1 MYERE
6 GESRTVTA
14 YLLRNAAIFDGTS
27 PDLTSDDVVIEN
39 GRIADIGPRLSA
51 AGATTIDLAGQ
62 TLMPGIIDAHV
73 HVYASDLNLTRN
85 MRRPWTYLAQYAHGF
100 LEHMLSYGVT
110 SIRDVGGGDYG
121 LAQALADGLVTGPR
135 LYYGGRLLSTT
146 GGHADWR
153 PGQEDDHDHHLCN
166 CGAIDQ
172 KLAVLADGP
181 EGVLRA
187 VREELRRG
195 ADHIKIVASGGVASP
210 NDPVDNL
217 QFTDDEIRTVCD
229 EATRHGRYVAAHCHP
244 AASIERSVRLGVR
257 TIEHGTLIDEPT
269 ARYVAEQGA
278 YIVPTMAVIFAFHE
292 DGAAHGLPPASV
304 RKIGEVV
311 GHAQIGMERMK
322 KAGCKIGFGTDLL
335 GSQHT
340 RHGTEFSLRK
350 NVFTPLEILRQ
361 ATSMNAE
368 ILRRSGEIGCVR
380 AGARADLIA
389 VRGNPLQDIELLGAQ
404 GRNLSLI
411 MRDGV
416 VYKNENR

>member
-1 MYERE
+1 M
-6 GESRTVTA
+6 
-14 YLLRNAAIFDGTS
+14 YLLKNAAVFDGSS
-27 PDLTSDDVVIEN
+27 PDLIETDVLIEN
-39 GRIADIGPRLSA
+39 ERIKEIGPRLSA
-51 AGATTIDLAGQ
+51 SRATQIDLAGQ

-73 HVYASDLNLTRN
+73 HVYASELNLTSN

-100 LEHMLSYGVT
+100 LRNMLSYGVT

-121 LAQALADGLVTGPR
+121 LAQALANGLVTGPR
-135 LYYGGRLLSTT
+135 LFYGGRLLSAT

-153 PGQEDDHDHHLCN
+153 PGNEDDHDHHLCN

-195 ADHIKIVASGGVASP
+195 ADHIKILASGGVASP

-217 QFTDDEIRTVCD
+217 QFTDDEIRTVVD
-229 EATRHGRYVAAHCHP
+229 EVTRHGRYVAAHCHP

-257 TIEHGTLIDEPT
+257 TIEHGTLIDDAT

-278 YIVPTMAVIFAFHE
+278 YVVPTMAVIFAFAE
-292 DGAAHGLPPASV
+292 DGAKLGLPAASV
-304 RKIGEVV
+304 RKVGEVI
-311 GHAQIGMERMK
+311 GHAQSGMERMK

-335 GSQHT
+335 GPQHT
-340 RHGTEFSLRK
+340 RHGTEFTLRK
-350 NVFTPLEILRQ
+350 DVFSPLEILRQ
-361 ATSMNAE
+361 ATSINAE
-368 ILRRSGEIGCVR
+368 ILKRGGEIGCVCV
-380 AGARADLIA
+380 GARADLIA
-389 VRGNPLQDIELLGAQ
+389 VRGNPLEDIEVLGAQ

-416 VYKNENR
+416 AYKNENN

>member
-1 MYERE
+1 MI
-6 GESRTVTA
+6 T
-14 YLLRNAAIFDGTS
+14 YLLKNAAVFDGS
-27 PDLTSDDVVIEN
+27 SSDLTESDVLIEK
-39 GRIADIGPRLSA
+39 GRIAEIGPRLSA
-51 AGATTIDLAGQ
+51 ANATQIDLAGQ

-73 HVYASDLNLTRN
+73 HVYASELNLTNN

-100 LEHMLSYGVT
+100 LGNMLSYGVT

-121 LAQALADGLVTGPR
+121 LAHALANRLVKGPR
-135 LYYGGRLLSTT
+135 LFYGGRLLSTT

-153 PGQEDDHDHHLCN
+153 PGNEDDHDHMLCN

-195 ADHIKIVASGGVASP
+195 ADHIKILASGGVASP

-217 QFTDDEIRTVCD
+217 QFTDDEIRTICD
-229 EATRHGRYVAAHCHP
+229 EVKRHGRYVAAHCHP
-244 AASIERSVRLGVR
+244 AAAIERSVRLGVR
-257 TIEHGTLIDEPT
+257 TIEHGTMIDEAT

-278 YIVPTMAVIFAFHE
+278 YIVPTMAVIFALHE
-292 DGAAHGLPPASV
+292 DGAAHGLPAASV
-304 RKIGEVV
+304 RKVGEVV
-311 GHAQIGMERMK
+311 GHAQSGMERMK

-335 GSQHT
+335 GPQHT
-340 RHGTEFSLRK
+340 RHGTEFTLRK
-350 NVFTPLEILRQ
+350 EVFTPLEILRQ

-368 ILRRSGEIGCVR
+368 ILNRSGEIGCISV
-380 AGARADLIA
+380 GARADLIA
-389 VRGNPLQDIELLGAQ
+389 VRGNPLDDIELLAAQ

-411 MRDGV
+411 MRDGGL
-416 VYKNENR
+416 YKNEN

>member
-1 MYERE
+1 M
-6 GESRTVTA
+6 TA
-14 YLLRNAAIFDGTS
+14 TLLRNAAIFDGSS
-27 PDLTSDDVVIEN
+27 PELTEGDVVIDK
-39 GRIADIGPRLSA
+39 GRIVDMGPKLSA
-51 AGATTIDLAGQ
+51 SSARTIDLAGQ

-73 HVYASDLNLTRN
+73 HVYASELNLTSN

-100 LEHMLSYGVT
+100 LGNMLSYGVT

-121 LAQALADGLVTGPR
+121 LAQALANGLVTGPR

-153 PGQEDDHDHHLCN
+153 PGQEDDHDHMLCN

-172 KLAVLADGP
+172 KMAVLADGP

-195 ADHIKIVASGGVASP
+195 ADHIKILASGGVASP

-217 QFTDDEIRTVCD
+217 QFTDEETRTIVDEV
-229 EATRHGRYVAAHCHP
+229 TRHGRYVAAHCHP
-244 AASIERSVRLGVR
+244 AAAIERSVRLGVR
-257 TIEHGTLIDEPT
+257 TIEHGTLIDDAT

-292 DGAAHGLPPASV
+292 DGAKHGLPPASV

-311 GHAQIGMERMK
+311 GFAKSGMERMK
-322 KAGCKIGFGTDLL
+322 KAGCKIGFGSDLL
-335 GSQHT
+335 GPQHP

-350 NVFTPLEILRQ
+350 DVFTPLEILRQ

-380 AGARADLIA
+380 VGAKADLIA
-389 VRGNPLQDIELLGAQ
+389 VRGNPLEDIELLAAQ